1 MIRRFISK
9 GTDIGKVTRKTVRA
23 IQNWINSYPGAILNY
38 KTSNNNITSQFL
50 TKKTCEI
57 LGVVQ

>member
-1 MIRRFISK
+1 MIRRFINK
-9 GTDIGKVTRKTVRA
+9 GTDIGKVMRKTVRA
-23 IQNWINSYPGAILNY
+23 IQNWMNSYPGAILNY
-38 KTSNNNITSQFL
+38 KTSNNIIRQFL

>member
-1 MIRRFISK
+1 MIRRFIKK

-23 IQNWINSYPGAILNY
+23 IQNWINSYPRAILNY
-38 KTSNNNITSQFL
+38 KTSNNITSQFL